1 MISLDPK
8 ISPFRTTLTQSGAT
22 VVIATGRLNFPEV
35 EGLRQQLHG
44 LVEGGAIHLVVDL
57 SGVQAID
64 SSGVGALIS
73 GLKAARSRGGDLRLT
88 APPAAVASV
97 LEIMN
102 LNTLLIAHDSSE
114 SAFPQET

>member
-1 MISLDPK
+1 MISLGPEL
-8 ISPFRTTLTQSGAT
+8 SPFRTAQTQSGAT

-35 EGLRQQLHG
+35 EGLRRQLNG

-57 SGVQAID
+57 SDVRAID

-73 GLKAARSRGGDLRLT
+73 GLKAARRHGGDLRLA
-88 APPAAVASV
+88 APPAAIASV

-102 LNTLLIAHDSSE
+102 LNELLVAHDSSE
-114 SAFPQET
+114 NAYPQKT